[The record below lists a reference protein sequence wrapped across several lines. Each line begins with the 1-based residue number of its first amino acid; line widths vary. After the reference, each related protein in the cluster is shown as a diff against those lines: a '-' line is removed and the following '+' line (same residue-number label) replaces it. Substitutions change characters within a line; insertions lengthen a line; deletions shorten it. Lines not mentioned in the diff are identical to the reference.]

1 MENVKVAVVQ
11 IAPVF
16 LDRDKTWTKLA
27 EYIREAAE
35 NGAKLIAWGETL
47 IPGYPQW
54 LSVSGGAEFNNPDQ
68 KKAYSLY
75 WEQSVEVAEPGKVQK
90 GVVNG
95 MCKLAAKLGVF
106 LVGGV
111 AERESGS
118 TYATILTIDN
128 TGNLLGRHRKVKPTY
143 EERLVW
149 ADGDR
154 EGLITHDFLNMK
166 LGSLNCWE
174 SWIPHMRIALHDQGE
189 NLHVSCWPGSLDL
202 TQDIS
207 KFMAREGRSY
217 VISASGMLRSQ
228 DFVHLNIDD
237 FPMKEVMLTKP
248 YWQNGGS
255 MILNPKG
262 EIISGPLVGE
272 EGIIYA
278 EVNLKMVIEERQN
291 FDYSGHYSR
300 PDIFPRYERNK

>member
-27 EYIREAAE
+27 KYIREATD

-54 LSVSGGAEFNNPDQ
+54 LSVSGGAKFNDPDQ

-75 WEQSVEVAEPGKVQK
+75 WEQSVEVAEPGKAQK
-90 GVVNG
+90 GIVAE
-95 MCKLAAKLGVF
+95 MCELAAELGVF

-111 AERESGS
+111 AEKESGS

-128 TGNLLGRHRKVKPTY
+128 SGNLLGRHRKVKPTY

-154 EGLITHDFLNMK
+154 EGLITHDFFNMT

-189 NLHVSCWPGSLDL
+189 NLHVSCWPGSLGL

-207 KFMAREGRSY
+207 KFMALEGRSY
-217 VISASGMLRSQ
+217 IISASGMLRSQ
-228 DFVHLNIDD
+228 DFERLNIDD
-237 FPMKEVMLTKP
+237 FPVKDVMMAKP
-248 YWQNGGS
+248 HWQNGGS